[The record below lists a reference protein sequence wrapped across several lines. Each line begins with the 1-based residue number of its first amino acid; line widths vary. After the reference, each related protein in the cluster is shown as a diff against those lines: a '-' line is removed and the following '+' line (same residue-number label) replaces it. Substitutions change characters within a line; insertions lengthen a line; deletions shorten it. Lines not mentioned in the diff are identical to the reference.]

1 MRDRAVFPH
10 KSSQFIE
17 GIGLS
22 NGASLNPEYGYFGI
36 SIVAPAEKDA
46 FNSKLNIVTKKNFLV
61 EYPVDTMG
69 CGTEGSKVKVSLL
82 IVLID
87 FRKNGTVF

>member
-1 MRDRAVFPH
+1 LRDRAVFPH

-36 SIVAPAEKDA
+36 SIVAPGEKDA
-46 FNSKLNIVTKKNFLV
+46 FNPELNIVTKRNFLV
-61 EYPVDTMG
+61 EYPVATMG
-69 CGTEGSKVKVSLL
+69 CGTEDSKVKVSSLFAL
-82 IVLID
+82 IL
-87 FRKNGTVF
+87 FRKNGIVS